1 MRGLN
6 RRAILALGVA
16 LSVGALGACDDDE
29 EGPTGNENPTMASV
43 AGTYEATTLIATEEG
58 EQPFDVL
65 AANAANEVTVTLTP
79 TGTTTG
85 RMFFVGLEDDGSDLE
100 TDLTGTY
107 TLSGNTIRFAHAGDT
122 FLREEDLTVSGN
134 RITGTLVQQ
143 HDVNDPTD
151 ITTINLVLT
160 KQ

>member
-6 RRAILALGVA
+6 RRAILALGVV
-16 LSVGALGACDDDE
+16 LSVGALGACDDDDE
-29 EGPTGNENPTMASV
+29 SPTGNQNPTMASV

-58 EQPFDVL
+58 QPFDVL
-65 AANAANEVTVTLTP
+65 ADNAANEVTVTLTS

-85 RMFFVGLEDDGSDLE
+85 RMFFVGLDDDGGDLDM
-100 TDLTGTY
+100 DLTGTY
-107 TLSGNTIRFAHAGDT
+107 TLSGNTLRFSHGADT
-122 FLREEDLTVSGN
+122 FLRDADLTVSGN
-134 RITGTLVQQ
+134 RITGTIVQQ
-143 HDVNDPTD
+143 HTPNDPTD